1 MYWKEQKLICYLATK
16 TCSQKLLSICHDGHQ
31 IIHWFSLVPGL
42 RFIKF
47 SFASPILGLK
57 AKNSGEL
64 VVEYLAIHIVIS
76 YFYIRCLHINV
87 FDNLRCLHIHVLGNL
102 RCLHL
107 KFLYFHVREHNV
119 SYTIGILTIVE
130 QPLHLAH
137 NLLGFMHHT
146 VLEQGQSI
154 LKRYKTRSV
163 QLSFSL
169 LLCREIPPLN
179 VTSSLVLE
187 HVHVPGEDWWLAN
200 YSFFL
205 SHQKFS

>member
-31 IIHWFSLVPGL
+31 IIHRFSLVPGL

-57 AKNSGEL
+57 AKNSDEL

-119 SYTIGILTIVE
+119 SDHRHTDHSGATSPSGS
-130 QPLHLAH
+130 QPTRFHAPHSAWTRSKYL
-137 NLLGFMHHT
+137 
-146 VLEQGQSI
+146 

-163 QLSFSL
+163 QLTKFLPASMQ
-169 LLCREIPPLN
+169 RNPP
-179 VTSSLVLE
+179 S
-187 HVHVPGEDWWLAN
+187 
-200 YSFFL
+200 
-205 SHQKFS
+205 